1 MAVEGKIK
9 QELDLCVWRRCGKFV
24 LAEGIAGRLEQR
36 PEGAVSCV
44 YSVHIKC

>member
-9 QELDLCVWRRCGKFV
+9 RELDLCVWRRGDKLV
-24 LAEGIAGRLEQR
+24 LAGGIARGLEQR

-44 YSVHIKC
+44 YSVHVTC